1 MPSKNFTKT
10 KIYQKRNFKMKISK
24 KVTLR
29 NFLTQQVNI
38 VSVLGFVFY
47 LNLILGQE
55 YRKMR

>member
-1 MPSKNFTKT
+1 
-10 KIYQKRNFKMKISK
+10 MKISK